1 MGLVRVV
8 TSGNLTQRSRQ
19 ATVAGP
25 PCDSREVLEGRI
37 LAVSTQTKAGI
48 PGAPKRVSF
57 AKIRE
62 PLEVPGL
69 LDLQTDSFAWL
80 VGSPQWREKAIARGE
95 VTPYGGLEEVL
106 EELSPIEDFSGSMSL
121 SFSDPRFEE
130 VKASI
135 EECKDKDMTYA
146 APLFVTAEFINNNT
160 GEIKSQTVFMGDF
173 PMMTDKG
180 TFIINGT
187 ERVVVSQ
194 LVRSP
199 GVYFDES
206 IDKTTEKT
214 LHSVRVIPSRG
225 AWLEFDVDKRDTVGV
240 RIDRKRRQPV
250 TVLLK
255 ALGLTAEE
263 ITERFGFSEI
273 MMSTLEKDNTAG
285 QDEALLDIYRK
296 LRPGEPPTKES
307 AQTLLENL
315 FFKDKRYD
323 LARVGRYKIN
333 KKLGLNLDV
342 PVTGSTLTREDIV
355 ATIEYLV
362 RLHQGDRTMTAP
374 QGAEVPVN
382 VDDIDHFGN
391 RRLRTVGELIQNQI
405 RVGLSRMER
414 VVRERMTTQDVEAI
428 TPQTLINIRPV
439 VAAIKEFFGTSQ
451 LSQFM
456 DQNNPLSGL
465 THKRRLSALGPGGLS
480 RERAGLEVRD
490 VHPSH
495 YGRMCPI
502 ETPEGPNIGLI
513 GSLSVYARVNPFG
526 FIETPY
532 RKVEDGRVTDEV
544 KYLTADEEDR
554 EVRAQANSP
563 VAADGT
569 FLEDRV
575 LARRGNEE
583 MEYVGPTEV
592 TYMDVSPRQM
602 VSVATAMI
610 PFLEHDDANRA
621 LMGANMQR
629 QAVPLIRSES
639 PLVGTGMELRAAV
652 DAGDVVVNEKPGV
665 VEEVSADYVTVMHDD
680 GTRRSYRMR
689 KFNRSNQGTCS
700 NQRPIVDEGMRVEH
714 GQVLADGPCTENGEM
729 ALGKNLLVAIMPW
742 EGHNYEDAIILSQ
755 RLVEEDVL
763 TSIHIEEHEIDARD
777 TKLGAE
783 EITRD
788 IPNVSDEVL
797 ADLDE
802 RGIVRIGAEVRD
814 GDILV
819 GKVTPKGETELT
831 PEERLLRAIFGEK
844 AREVRDTSLKV
855 PHGESGKVIGIR
867 VFSRDD
873 DDDLPPGVNELVR
886 VYVAQ
891 KRKIQDG
898 DKLAGRHGN
907 KGVIG
912 KILPK
917 EDMPFMPDGTP
928 VDIILNTHGV
938 PRRMNIGQVLE
949 THLGWIAKA
958 GWHVEGSD
966 TDSMPEWAQALP
978 EEMWGQEADT
988 NIATPVFDGA
998 REEELTGLLGSTL
1011 PNRDGE
1017 TMVNADGK
1025 AVLLDGR
1032 SGEPFPYPVAVGY
1045 MYILKLHHLVDDKI
1059 HARSTG
1065 PYSMI
1070 TQQPLG
1076 GKAQFG
1082 GQRFG
1087 EMECWAMQAYGAAYT
1102 LQELLTIKSDDVVGR
1117 VKVYEAIVKGEN
1129 IPEPGIPESFKVLL
1143 KELQSL
1149 CLNVEVLSS
1158 DGAAIEMRDGD
1169 DEDLERAAANLGIN
1183 LSRNE
1188 AATVDDLAQ

>member
-1 MGLVRVV
+1 MAINRQS
-8 TSGNLTQRSRQ
+8 TST
-19 ATVAGP
+19 
-25 PCDSREVLEGRI
+25 
-37 LAVSTQTKAGI
+37 I
-48 PGAPKRVSF
+48 PGAPRRASF
-57 AKIRE
+57 AKISE

-69 LDLQTDSFAWL
+69 LDLQLDSFEWL
-80 VGSPQWREKAIARGE
+80 QGSPEWRAKALARGVE
-95 VTPYGGLEEVL
+95 NPTGGLEDIL
-106 EELSPIEDFSGSMSL
+106 HELSPIEDFSGSMSL
-121 SFSDPRFEE
+121 SFSDPHFDEA
-130 VKASI
+130 KASV

-146 APLFVTAEFINNNT
+146 KPLFVTAEFINNNT

-173 PMMTDKG
+173 PIMTDKG
-180 TFIINGT
+180 SFIINGT

-199 GVYFDES
+199 GVYFDAA
-206 IDKTTEKT
+206 IDKATEKT
-214 LHSVRVIPSRG
+214 LHTVKVIPGRG

-255 ALGLTAEE
+255 ALGWTTEE
-263 ITERFGFSEI
+263 IAERFGFSEI
-273 MMSTLEKDNTAG
+273 MMSTLEKDSTSN
-285 QDEALLDIYRK
+285 QDEALLEVYRK

-307 AQTLLENL
+307 AESLLENL
-315 FFKDKRYD
+315 FFKEKRYD
-323 LARVGRYKIN
+323 LASVGRYKVN
-333 KKLGLNLDV
+333 KKLGLTANPMV
-342 PVTGSTLTREDIV
+342 GESTLTREDIA
-355 ATIEYLV
+355 ATVEYLV
-362 RLHQGDRTMTAP
+362 RLHEADPHVLTLSSVTGP
-374 QGAEVPVN
+374 GGIEVPIE

-532 RKVEDGRVTDEV
+532 RKAENGHVTDTIE
-544 KYLTADEEDR
+544 YMTADEEDR
-554 EVRAQANSP
+554 YLIGQANTSYDLDGRITDERIL
-563 VAADGT
+563 VRKKGSEVEFVGADAVQY
-569 FLEDRV
+569 L
-575 LARRGNEE
+575 
-583 MEYVGPTEV
+583 
-592 TYMDVSPRQM
+592 DVSPRQM

-629 QAVPLIRSES
+629 QAVPLVRNES

-652 DAGDVVVNEKPGV
+652 DAGDVIVSELTGV
-665 VEEVSADYVTVMHDD
+665 VEEVSADYITVMGDD
-680 GTRRSYRMR
+680 GTRKTDRLN
-689 KFNRSNQGTCS
+689 KFARSNHGTCA
-700 NQRPIVDEGMRVEH
+700 NQRPIVDEGQRVEA
-714 GQVLADGPCTENGEM
+714 GQVLADGPCTQNGEM

-855 PHGESGKVIGIR
+855 PHGETGKVIGVR

-873 DDDLPPGVNELVR
+873 DDDLAPGVNELVR

-912 KILPK
+912 KILPQ
-917 EDMPFMPDGTP
+917 EDMPFLPDGTP

-938 PRRMNIGQVLE
+938 PRRMNIGQILE
-949 THLGWIAKA
+949 THLGWVAKA
-958 GWHVEGSD
+958 GWNIDVANGVPD
-966 TDSMPEWAQALP
+966 WASKLP
-978 EEMWGQEADT
+978 EDMFHADPDT
-988 NIATPVFDGA
+988 NTATPVFDGA
-998 REEELTGLLGSTL
+998 REEELTGLLGSIL

-1017 TMVNADGK
+1017 VMVNGDGK
-1025 AVLLDGR
+1025 ATLFDGR
-1032 SGEPFPYPVAVGY
+1032 SGEPFPYPVSVGY
-1045 MYILKLHHLVDDKI
+1045 MYIIKLHHLVDDKI

-1102 LQELLTIKSDDVVGR
+1102 LQELLTIKSDDVIGR

-1158 DGAAIEMRDGD
+1158 DGAAIEMADSD

-1188 AATVDDLAQ
+1188 SATVDDLAN

>member
-1 MGLVRVV
+1 MALDRQS
-8 TSGNLTQRSRQ
+8 TST
-19 ATVAGP
+19 TAG
-25 PCDSREVLEGRI
+25 I
-37 LAVSTQTKAGI
+37 I
-48 PGAPKRVSF
+48 PGAPHRASF
-57 AKIRE
+57 AKIDE

-69 LDLQTDSFAWL
+69 LDLQLDSFEWL
-80 VGSPQWREKAIARGE
+80 VGTPEWRAKAITRGE
-95 VTPYGGLEEVL
+95 ENPVGGLEEVL
-106 EELSPIEDFSGSMSL
+106 RELSPIEDFSSSMSL
-121 SFSDPRFEE
+121 SFSDPHFDE

-135 EECKDKDMTYA
+135 DECKDKDMTYA

-173 PMMTDKG
+173 PIMTDKG
-180 TFIINGT
+180 SFIINGT

-199 GVYFDES
+199 GVYFDS
-206 IDKTTEKT
+206 TIDKTTEKT
-214 LHSVRVIPSRG
+214 LHSVKVIPGRG

-250 TVLLK
+250 TILLK
-255 ALGLTAEE
+255 ALGMTNEA

-273 MMSTLEKDNTAG
+273 MMSTLEKDSTSN
-285 QDEALLDIYRK
+285 QDEALLEVYRK

-307 AQTLLENL
+307 AESLLENL
-315 FFKDKRYD
+315 FFKEKRYD

-333 KKLGLNLDV
+333 KKLGLTANPMV
-342 PVTGSTLTREDIV
+342 GESTLTTEDII
-355 ATIEYLV
+355 ATVEYLV
-362 RLHQGDRTMTAP
+362 RLHESDPNITSMMTVP
-374 QGAEVPVN
+374 GGVEVPVE

-414 VVRERMTTQDVEAI
+414 VVRERMTTQDAEAI

-532 RKVEDGRVTDEV
+532 RKVVDGVVTDEIA
-544 KYLTADEEDR
+544 YMTADEEDR
-554 EVRAQANSP
+554 YLIGQANTNYD
-563 VAADGT
+563 ADGT
-569 FLEDRV
+569 ITDERV
-575 LARRGNEE
+575 LVRIKGA
-583 MEYVGPTEV
+583 EV
-592 TYMDVSPRQM
+592 EFVPAKSVELLDVSPRQM

-629 QAVPLIRSES
+629 QAVPLVRSES

-652 DAGDVVVNEKPGV
+652 DAGDVIVTGKTGV
-665 VEEVSADYVTVMHDD
+665 VEEVSADFITVMADD
-680 GTRRSYRMR
+680 GTRDSYRLR
-689 KFNRSNQGTCS
+689 KFERSNHGTCA
-700 NQRPIVDEGMRVEH
+700 NQVPIVDEGQRVES
-714 GQVLADGPCTENGEM
+714 GQVLADGPCTDQGEM

-855 PHGESGKVIGIR
+855 PHGETGKVIGVR
-867 VFSRDD
+867 TFSRDE
-873 DDDLPPGVNELVR
+873 DDDLAPGVNELVR

-912 KILPK
+912 KILPA
-917 EDMPFMPDGTP
+917 EDMPFLPDGTP

-938 PRRMNIGQVLE
+938 PRRMNIGQILE
-949 THLGWIAKA
+949 THLGWVSKA
-958 GWHVEGSD
+958 GWNID
-966 TDSMPEWAQALP
+966 TEKLEEEWAKRLP
-978 EEMWGQEADT
+978 EAMHSAPPNT
-988 NIATPVFDGA
+988 NTATPVFDGA
-998 REEELTGLLGSTL
+998 KDDELAGLLGSTL

-1017 TMVNADGK
+1017 VMVGPDGK
-1025 AVLLDGR
+1025 ATLFDGR
-1032 SGEPFPYPVAVGY
+1032 SGEPFPYPVSVGY
-1045 MYILKLHHLVDDKI
+1045 MYIIKLHHLVDDKI

-1158 DGAAIEMRDGD
+1158 EGTAIEMSDTD

-1188 AATVDDLAQ
+1188 SATVDDLAN

>member
-1 MGLVRVV
+1 
-8 TSGNLTQRSRQ
+8 
-19 ATVAGP
+19 
-25 PCDSREVLEGRI
+25 
-37 LAVSTQTKAGI
+37 
-48 PGAPKRVSF
+48 
-57 AKIRE
+57 
-62 PLEVPGL
+62 L
-69 LDLQTDSFAWL
+69 LDVQTDSFEWL
-80 VGSPQWREKAIARGE
+80 VGAPRWRELASARGGSAGGAN
-95 VTPYGGLEEVL
+95 PIGGLEEVL
-106 EELSPIEDFSGSMSL
+106 YELSPIEDFSGSMSL
-121 SFSDPRFEE
+121 SFSDPRFDE
-130 VKASI
+130 VKAPVD
-135 EECKDKDMTYA
+135 ECKDKDMTYA

-173 PMMTDKG
+173 PMMTEKG

-199 GVYFDES
+199 GVYFDDT
-206 IDKTTEKT
+206 IDKSTEKV
-214 LHSVRVIPSRG
+214 LHSVKVIPSRG
-225 AWLEFDVDKRDTVGV
+225 AWLEFDIDKRDTVGV
-240 RIDRKRRQPV
+240 RIDRKRRQAV

-255 ALGLTAEE
+255 ALGWSNEQ
-263 ITERFGFSEI
+263 IRERFGFSEI
-273 MMSTLEKDNTAG
+273 MMQTLERDPTSG
-285 QDEALLDIYRK
+285 PDEALLEIYRR

-315 FFKDKRYD
+315 FFKEKRYD

-333 KKLGLNLDV
+333 KKLGLSAT
-342 PVTGSTLTREDIV
+342 PAETSSTTLTEEDVV
-355 ATIEYLV
+355 ATVEYLV
-362 RLHQGDRTMTAP
+362 RLHEGQTSMTVP
-374 QGAEVPVN
+374 GGVEVPVET
-382 VDDIDHFGN
+382 DDIDHFGN

-405 RVGLSRMER
+405 RVGMSRMER

-532 RKVEDGRVTDEV
+532 RKVNGGVVSDEIQ
-544 KYLTADEEDR
+544 YLTADEEDR
-554 EVRAQANSP
+554 HVVAQANSP
-563 VAADGT
+563 IDEAGRFTEERILV
-569 FLEDRV
+569 
-575 LARRGNEE
+575 RRKG
-583 MEYVGPTEV
+583 GEV
-592 TYMDVSPRQM
+592 ENVTPAEVDFMDVSPRQM

-629 QAVPLIRSES
+629 QAVPLVRSEA
-639 PLVGTGMELRAAV
+639 PLVGTGMELRAAI
-652 DAGDVVVNEKPGV
+652 DAGDVVIAEKAGV
-665 VEEVSADYVTVMHDD
+665 IEEVSADYITVMADD
-680 GTRRSYRMR
+680 GTRHTYRMR
-689 KFNRSNQGTCS
+689 KFARSNHGTCA
-700 NQRPIVDEGMRVEH
+700 NQRPIVDSGERVEA
-714 GQVLADGPCTENGEM
+714 GQVIADGPCTDNGEM

-742 EGHNYEDAIILSQ
+742 EGHNYEDAIILSN

-867 VFSRDD
+867 VFSREDD
-873 DDDLPPGVNELVR
+873 DELPAGVNELVR

-891 KRKIQDG
+891 KRKISDG

-912 KILPK
+912 KILPA
-917 EDMPFMPDGTP
+917 EDMPFLPDGTP

-938 PRRMNIGQVLE
+938 PRRMNIGQILE
-949 THLGWIAKA
+949 THLGWCAHSGWKVDVA
-958 GWHVEGSD
+958 GGV
-966 TDSMPEWAQALP
+966 PEWAEHLP
-978 EEMWGQEADT
+978 ERLLDAGPN
-988 NIATPVFDGA
+988 NIVSTPVFDGA
-998 REEELTGLLGSTL
+998 KENELQGLLASTL
-1011 PNRDGE
+1011 PNRDGDVL
-1017 TMVNADGK
+1017 VNKDGK
-1025 AVLLDGR
+1025 AVLFDGR
-1032 SGEPFPYPVAVGY
+1032 SGEPFPYPVTVGF
-1045 MYILKLHHLVDDKI
+1045 MYIMKLHHLVDDKI

-1102 LQELLTIKSDDVVGR
+1102 LQELLTIKSDDTVGR

-1188 AATVDDLAQ
+1188 SASVEDLA